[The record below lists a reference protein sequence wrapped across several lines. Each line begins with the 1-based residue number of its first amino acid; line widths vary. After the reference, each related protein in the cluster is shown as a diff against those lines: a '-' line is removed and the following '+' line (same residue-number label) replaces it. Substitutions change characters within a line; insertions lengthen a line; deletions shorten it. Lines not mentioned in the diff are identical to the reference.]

1 MDAAHVVVGRQP
13 IFDRDLFIIGYELL
27 FRSASFPHRARG
39 AAPGSRPGDEMT
51 ASVFSGALSIGL
63 HRLVGDKAI
72 FCNADRGVLSGS
84 VPLLL
89 PPDRTTVELTDC
101 TRFDAELETGCRTL
115 VAAGYRLALDD
126 FGWFPE
132 VEQLLS
138 LASVVKIDVRQGGVD
153 HALELAERVRGF
165 DVQTV
170 AHKVETEAELERC
183 LNAGFDLFQGF
194 ALARPTTVTG
204 ATLEASELGVL
215 QISAAALD
223 ANTDIAEVERTI
235 RRDPA
240 LTVQLLEI
248 ASIGPLGE
256 MRRPVRSI
264 RDALVLLGTQRLRSW
279 VTLLMLRTTRKTTTD
294 ELLTV
299 LVRART
305 CELLAD
311 PGDAAFAF
319 TAGMVSAMDR
329 FLGIPAAEL
338 SQLLPL
344 GDEILQAAFAGV
356 GPVGRLVQRTIRA
369 ESDGRD
375 DAAIQVVTTPALDW
389 ALQSAELLELH

>member
-1 MDAAHVVVGRQP
+1 MAMDATHVVVGRQP
-13 IFDRDLFIIGYELL
+13 IFDRDLFIVGYELL
-27 FRSASFPHRARG
+27 FRSEPFSDRVRAG
-39 AAPGSRPGDEMT
+39 TPGDEMT

-101 TRFDAELETGCRTL
+101 TRFDAEIEAGCRTL
-115 VAAGYRLALDD
+115 VEAGYRLALDD
-126 FGWFPE
+126 FTWFPQI
-132 VEQLLS
+132 EQLLA
-138 LASVVKIDVRQGGVD
+138 LASVVKIDVRRGGID
-153 HALELAERVRGF
+153 HALKLADRVHTFG
-165 DVQTV
+165 VQTV

-183 LNAGFDLFQGF
+183 LAAGFDMFQGF
-194 ALARPTTVTG
+194 ALARPTSVTG

-223 ANTDIAEVERTI
+223 ARTDIAEVERTV

-240 LTVQLLEI
+240 LAVQLLEI
-248 ASIGPLGE
+248 ASIGPLGD

-264 RDALVLLGTQRLRSW
+264 REALVLLGTQRLRSW
-279 VTLLMLRTTRKTTTD
+279 VTLLMLRTRRQTAAD

-299 LVRART
+299 LARARV
-305 CELLAD
+305 CELLANPD
-311 PGDAAFAF
+311 DAAFAF

-329 FLGIPAAEL
+329 FLGIPAPEL

-356 GPVGRLVQRTIRA
+356 GEVGRLVQRVIRA
-369 ESDGRD
+369 ESGGPT
-375 DAAIQVVTTPALDW
+375 DAAVQAATTPALDW
-389 ALQSAELLELH
+389 AMQSAELLELR